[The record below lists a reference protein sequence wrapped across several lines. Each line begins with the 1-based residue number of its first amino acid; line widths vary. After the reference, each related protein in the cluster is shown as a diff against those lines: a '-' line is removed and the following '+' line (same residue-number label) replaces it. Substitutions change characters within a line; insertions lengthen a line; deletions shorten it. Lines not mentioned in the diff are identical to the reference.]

1 MSRYDRFS
9 HADMPGAEENRRIQA
24 GIDAVMR
31 DVIADRYNPINS
43 LPKAQTVTVANAP
56 RVTTAG
62 EERGWADE
70 KPLASPMPNGS
81 FIESVHG
88 AMIDHHLGPALPA
101 LASIRATI
109 QALSSAQRAEMLRSP
124 TLRPELRVLIE
135 EADAA

>member
-101 LASIRATI
+101 LTPIRATI
-109 QALSSAQRAEMLRSP
+109 QALTPEQRGALLRSSG
-124 TLRPELRVLIE
+124 LRPELRAMLM
-135 EADAA
+135 EAEAA